1 MKNILKSVSCFV
13 FVSVL
18 FCILKVSANTDFE
31 LWKQDFYQ
39 EALKEGVSKTLLDKV
54 LPEMDLLERVIRL
67 DTQKPVYIANFYD
80 YMKTRIEPIRI
91 EKGRKM
97 LKKYPTWLSRV
108 EEKYGIPKQYILAFW
123 GMETNYGSF
132 MGSVDMLDSL
142 ATLAYHPRRRRFF
155 TNELIAYLKI
165 VEKKGLSAPKIG
177 SWDGGFGN
185 FQFMPTTYLAFGI
198 DADGDGCADI
208 FNSIRDA
215 MASAA
220 NYLAAEGWR
229 KGERWGR
236 EVRLPK
242 NFDWSLIE
250 KQKTLKEWKKLGIS
264 FVEKINGAKEPDT
277 LKASLILPEG
287 IEGPAFL
294 AYPNFYV
301 MMRWNKS
308 VLYALSV
315 GYLADRINN
324 RAGFKTL
331 SSTKPA
337 RFTME
342 NAMEVQRILLS
353 MGLYKGDIDGI
364 LGAKSREAVRAFQ
377 TKYDLPPDGYAN
389 AGLLTFMRLVSTK
402 KNTQENLTFDEIVEV
417 QKILSKGKYYVGPLD
432 GKLGKSTREGI
443 ELFKQVYN
451 IRSNKTDRRLL
462 VKMRLHAGR
471 NMENGDIEPIVRDYH
486 RQKEKERRLAQEER
500 RKALILAQKEAARL
514 AAIKAAK
521 EEAERKQRER
531 EQREAA
537 LRRAEEMLGRV
548 LTQTLER
555 ASSQNIKKTLT
566 ESEKK

>member
-1 MKNILKSVSCFV
+1 MRRFVVKLTVFLCLWTCHDAAAMSFDDWYEEFRRDAVEQGVRVSALDIAFQDVQMLDSVILADRKQPEFRKDLKSYLENAVNNRRIS
-13 FVSVL
+13 L
-18 FCILKVSANTDFE
+18 AK
-31 LWKQDFYQ
+31 K
-39 EALKEGVSKTLLDKV
+39 ALKEHRSFLNGL
-54 LPEMDLLERVIRL
+54 
-67 DTQKPVYIANFYD
+67 Y
-80 YMKTRIEPIRI
+80 
-91 EKGRKM
+91 
-97 LKKYPTWLSRV
+97 
-108 EEKYGIPKQYILAFW
+108 EKYGVTSNYLIAFW
-123 GMETNYGSF
+123 AMETDFGRVKGSY
-132 MGSVDMLDSL
+132 SVFSSL
-142 ATLAYHPRRRRFF
+142 ATLAYDTRRPDFF
-155 TNELIAYLKI
+155 RKELMNALRL
-165 VEKKGLSAPKIG
+165 VEKGLPAEKMKG
-177 SWDGGFGN
+177 SWAGAMGN